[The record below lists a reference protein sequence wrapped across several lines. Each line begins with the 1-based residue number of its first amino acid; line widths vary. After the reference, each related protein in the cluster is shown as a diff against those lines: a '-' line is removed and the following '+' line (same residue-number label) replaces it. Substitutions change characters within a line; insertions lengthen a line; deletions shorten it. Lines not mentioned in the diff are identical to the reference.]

1 MNSIKRF
8 FWLCSGSHLA
18 TLEKAPSEAAKYV
31 GIGATIFFTG
41 IFAGIAGGYAI
52 YTFSDNIWLSATL
65 GLIWGG
71 MIFNLDRY
79 IVSSMR
85 KSTSWKRE
93 WLMATPRIFL
103 AIIISLVI
111 ARPLELKI
119 FEKEINSE
127 LVFMNTEL
135 MNAQRDSTN
144 NYYQN
149 LIEIEQAE
157 IRQLL
162 AAIAVKQKQRDEL
175 RALASA
181 EADGTGG
188 TMRRNAGPIY
198 QIKKANADKVEA
210 ELAELDNTNRDL
222 IITIRQ
228 KITRLEQDKAN
239 KLAAINHPNYT
250 GFAARLEAL
259 GRLTGKNA
267 SLWLANMFIILLFVA
282 LETAPVIVKLIS
294 SKGPYDYLLA
304 SEEYN
309 HEMAWL
315 GHKAK
320 LNAKT
325 RKSARRLTEEEHEY
339 IDQYLTSNLN

>member
-1 MNSIKRF
+1 
-8 FWLCSGSHLA
+8 
-18 TLEKAPSEAAKYV
+18 
-31 GIGATIFFTG
+31 
-41 IFAGIAGGYAI
+41 
-52 YTFSDNIWLSATL
+52 
-65 GLIWGG
+65 

-85 KSTSWKRE
+85 KSKSWKSE

-127 LVFMNTEL
+127 LIFMNTEL

-144 NYYQN
+144 NYYDK
-149 LIEIEQAE
+149 LIQSDQAE
-157 IRQLL
+157 VAQLL
-162 AAIAVKQKQRDEL
+162 AAIAAKQKQRDEL
-175 RALASA
+175 RALATA

-198 QIKKANADKVEA
+198 QIKKAEADKIEA
-210 ELAELDNTNRDL
+210 ELVTLEVTNMVL
-222 IITIRQ
+222 ISNIRQ
-228 KITRLEQDKAN
+228 KMTQLEQERN
-239 KLAAINHPNYT
+239 NSLAGISHPNYA

-259 GRLTGKNA
+259 GRLTAKNA
-267 SLWLANMFIILLFVA
+267 SLWLANVFIILLFVA
-282 LETAPVIVKLIS
+282 LETAPVMVKLIS

-304 SEEYN
+304 TEEYN

-320 LNAKT
+320 LSAKT
-325 RKSARRLTEEEHEY
+325 RKSAKRLPEEEHEY
-339 IDQYLTSNLN
+339 IDQYLSSNLN